1 MRAKKN
7 ITKGFARIVLVL
19 CFFIATPSCTG
30 SPESLARKDA
40 HEMNRAIKKGDARA
54 MEKAEQQSQKHLSK
68 YKNNQEKYFRYVDMY
83 KSELK

>member
-1 MRAKKN
+1 
-7 ITKGFARIVLVL
+7 
-19 CFFIATPSCTG
+19 
-30 SPESLARKDA
+30 
-40 HEMNRAIKKGDARA
+40 